1 MRHIYTLLIWHSLV
15 CQRQKKCS
23 WDVEKTG
30 GDDGHQCR
38 VVLHTMADGANVNV
52 NRRGAGAPNYAE
64 SKALDAMEL
73 LFCTVSE
80 MEQGALAIYI
90 VGT

>member
-1 MRHIYTLLIWHSLV
+1 
-15 CQRQKKCS
+15 
-23 WDVEKTG
+23 
-30 GDDGHQCR
+30 
-38 VVLHTMADGANVNV
+38 MADGANVNV

>member
-1 MRHIYTLLIWHSLV
+1 
-15 CQRQKKCS
+15 
-23 WDVEKTG
+23 
-30 GDDGHQCR
+30 
-38 VVLHTMADGANVNV
+38 MADGANVNV

-90 VGT
+90 VGTWAEQSRAEQARLILWGPFISVTNLFV